1 MPKPKEETLR
11 LRPMHDFVLVKR
23 FVEDETSQGGIILP
37 DQSRSKSERGEVLAV
52 GPGRFADNG
61 KRIEPQVK
69 KGDVVWLP
77 RYGGQAVGPND
88 RGPETILLRESELLG
103 VES

>member
-1 MPKPKEETLR
+1 MKSKPESTMK
-11 LRPMHDFVLVKR
+11 LRPLHDFVLVKR
-23 FVEDETSQGGIILP
+23 FIEDEKSQGGIILP
-37 DQSRSKSERGEVLAV
+37 DQSRAKSERGEVLAV

-61 KRIEPQVK
+61 KRLEPCVK
-69 KGDVVWLP
+69 RGDVVWLP